1 MARDYKHR
9 ANSRKKKTRTAS
21 VPWWKWVGVFI
32 LIALFVYFLIFLS
45 NAVPK
50 VIQKQQTKTIPLAKV
65 VKKKV
70 PPKRQDKAPKEPE
83 FNFYTILTEEVVV
96 PDYEIHTRSREEKI
110 GKLKETKYIMQVGAF
125 KDLSEADRLRAHLAL
140 LGIESRIEK
149 ATVGDVVWNRVR
161 MGPFGSPSN
170 VADLKKRLKE
180 NGIDTKV
187 TEIKG

>member
-9 ANSRKKKTRTAS
+9 ANSRKKKTRTAG
-21 VPWWKWVGVFI
+21 VPWWRWLGVFI
-32 LIALFVYFLIFLS
+32 LIALFVYFLFFLS

-50 VIQKQQTKTIPLAKV
+50 VIQKQQTKTISLAKV
-65 VKKKV
+65 VKKKA

-110 GKLKETKYIMQVGAF
+110 GKLKETKYIMQVGSF
-125 KDLSEADRLRAHLAL
+125 RELSEADKLRAHLAL

-149 ATVGDVVWNRVR
+149 ATVGGSVWNRVR
-161 MGPFGSPSN
+161 MGPFESPSN

-187 TEIKG
+187 TEIKR